1 MTDNWGEAPGNEF
14 TVARHQEK
22 SDDKD
27 AERRKVG
34 TILEVRDLTKQFYK
48 NKQLFTAV
56 DHISFQLQQGECLGI
71 VGESGCGKSTTVKM
85 LTHLLRP
92 DGGEILLDGSEIQYL
107 KGKELK
113 NLYTEI
119 QMVFQTPQDSFDPRR
134 TLGDGIMESMINQG
148 ISKRQARERMEQLLQ
163 QVELPVE
170 LAERRPDQVSG
181 GQCQRA
187 AIARALA
194 IEPKILICDEAT
206 SALDVTVQA
215 QIVDLLKRLQKEM
228 NLSILL
234 ICHDLALVQ
243 YLCDRV
249 LVMYQGKIME
259 EGEPDTVIHSPES
272 DYTKMLVEAAMLGQ

>member
-1 MTDNWGEAPGNEF
+1 M
-14 TVARHQEK
+14 
-22 SDDKD
+22 
-27 AERRKVG
+27 G
-34 TILEVRDLTKQFYK
+34 TILEVKDLTKQFYK
-48 NKQLFTAV
+48 NKKLFTAV

-85 LTHLLRP
+85 LTHLLKP
-92 DGGEILLDGSEIQYL
+92 DGGEIFLDGTEIQYL
-107 KGKELK
+107 KGKALK
-113 NLYTEI
+113 KLYTEI

-134 TLGDGIMESMINQG
+134 TLGDGIMESMKNQG
-148 ISKRQARERMEQLLQ
+148 ISGKQARERMQQLLK
-163 QVELPVE
+163 QVELPLE
-170 LAERRPDQVSG
+170 LADRYPNQVSG

-194 IEPKILICDEAT
+194 IEPKILVCDEAT

-243 YLCDRV
+243 HLCDRV
-249 LVMYQGKIME
+249 IVMYQGKIME
-259 EGEPDTVIHSPES
+259 DGDPDTIINFPKN

>member
-1 MTDNWGEAPGNEF
+1 M
-14 TVARHQEK
+14 
-22 SDDKD
+22 
-27 AERRKVG
+27 G
-34 TILEVRDLTKQFYK
+34 TILEVKDLTKQFYK
-48 NKQLFTAV
+48 NKKLFTAV

-85 LTHLLRP
+85 LTHLLQP
-92 DGGEILLDGSEIQYL
+92 DGGEIFLDGTEIQYL
-107 KGKELK
+107 KGKALK
-113 NLYTEI
+113 KLYTEI

-134 TLGDGIMESMINQG
+134 TLGDAIMESMKNQG
-148 ISKRQARERMEQLLQ
+148 ISGKQARERMQQLLK
-163 QVELPVE
+163 QVELPLE
-170 LAERRPDQVSG
+170 LADRYPNQVSG

-194 IEPKILICDEAT
+194 IEPKILVCDEAT

-243 YLCDRV
+243 HLCDRV
-249 LVMYQGKIME
+249 IVMYQGKIME
-259 EGEPDTVIHSPES
+259 EGDPDTIINFPKN